1 MMAAIIGRK
10 LGMTRIFEEDGTA
23 VPVTVV
29 EAGPCVITRV
39 KTKETDGYEA
49 VQMGFGETSK
59 KSLTKPVLGQ
69 FAKAKVTPKRRLTEF
84 RIDNPGDYEVG
95 QEIKADV
102 FETGQLVDVTGWSK
116 GRGFQGVIK
125 RHGMSRGR
133 ETHGNR
139 SHRKPG
145 SIGQS
150 ATPSRVWKGK
160 KLPGRMG
167 GVRVTVKDLS
177 IVNVDGNT
185 NILLVRGAVPGASNG
200 YLLITDA
207 VRGTKK

>member
-1 MMAAIIGRK
+1 
-10 LGMTRIFEEDGTA
+10 MTRVFEEDGTA
-23 VPVTVV
+23 VSVTVV

-39 KTKETDGYEA
+39 KTTETDGYEA
-49 VQMGFGETSK
+49 VQMGFSVTGK

-69 FAKAKVTPKRRLTEF
+69 FEKAKVTPRRKLTEF
-84 RIDNPGDYEVG
+84 RVDNPGDYEVG

-116 GRGFQGVIK
+116 GRGFQGVTK
-125 RHGMSRGR
+125 RHGMSTGR
-133 ETHGNR
+133 QTHGNR
-139 SHRKPG
+139 NHRKPG

-150 ATPSRVWKGK
+150 ATPARVWKGK

-167 GVRVTVKDLS
+167 GARVTVKDLS
-177 IVNVDGNT
+177 VVRADSSK
-185 NILLVRGAVPGASNG
+185 NILLIRGAVPGASNG

-207 VRGTKK
+207 VRGSKK

>member
-1 MMAAIIGRK
+1 MAAIIGRK
-10 LGMTRIFEEDGTA
+10 LGMTRVFEEDGTA
-23 VPVTVV
+23 VPVTVI

-39 KTKETDGYEA
+39 KTRETDGYEA
-49 VQMGFGETSK
+49 VQMGFGATRK

-69 FAKAKVTPKRRLTEF
+69 FEKAGVAPQRKLTEF
-84 RIDNPGDYEVG
+84 RVDDPGQYEVG
-95 QEIKADV
+95 QEVRVDV
-102 FETGQLVDVTGWSK
+102 FEPGQLVNVTGWSR

-125 RHGMSRGR
+125 RHGMGRGR

-139 SHRKPG
+139 NHRRPG

-167 GVRVTVKDLS
+167 GARVTVRDLS
-177 IVNVDGNT
+177 VVNVDSDK

-200 YLLITDA
+200 YVLVTNSH
-207 VRGTKK
+207 GTK